1 MKKLNDAINICLTT
15 IGERPLGT
23 TIVEQGDSYFHDVV
37 VADLP
42 AWSNTKAYSIDDE
55 VKDGSPSVWYVAKTA
70 HTGSTPPNATNW
82 AVGTKELKVY
92 TGTAWETASTSSY
105 TASEHYWGALFTQ
118 TTRPPTASVVTPITG
133 IYEAELADI
142 ALNEARVEL
151 LGKGYSFNTDIAWQM
166 MPDATD
172 TIVMPYGALSVDAT
186 AADSNYIIK
195 DNKLYDKGNH
205 THTFTEV
212 VEADVIWD
220 IEFDDLPSH
229 AQVAIVDKA
238 KAKLYSRVVG
248 VSVSD
253 GTARILKEEMAV
265 SNAALLSEEMR
276 IGNYSIYDDGS
287 SNRAMTRSRNPS
299 GL

>member
-55 VKDGSPSVWYVAKTA
+55 VKHGTSPVWYVAKTA
-70 HTGSTPPNATNW
+70 H
-82 AVGTKELKVY
+82 
-92 TGTAWETASTSSY
+92 SSY

-186 AADSNYIIK
+186 TADPNYIIK

-287 SNRAMTRSRNPS
+287 SNRAMTRSRNPL

>member
-23 TIVEQGDSYFHDVV
+23 TVVGQGDSYFHDIV

-42 AWSNTKAYSIDDE
+42 TWNNATGYVIGDE
-55 VKDGSPSVWYVAKTA
+55 VKYGTPSVWYVAKTT

-82 AVGTKELKVY
+82 TVGTKELKVY
-92 TGTAWETASTSSY
+92 TGTVWETASTSSY
-105 TASEHYWGALFTQ
+105 TASGHYWGALFTQ
-118 TTRPPTASVVTPITG
+118 TTRPPTTAVVTPIAG
-133 IYEAELADI
+133 VYEAELADI
-142 ALNEARVEL
+142 ALNEAKVEL
-151 LGKGYSFNTDIAWQM
+151 LGKGYSFNTDIAWQL

-172 TIVMPYGALSVDAT
+172 TIVMPFGALSVDAT
-186 AADSNYIIK
+186 SANSNYIIK

-205 THTFTEV
+205 TYTFTDV
-212 VEADVIWD
+212 VAADIIWD

-229 AQVAIVDKA
+229 AQVVVVDKA

-248 VSVSD
+248 VSTRD
-253 GTARILKEEMAV
+253 GTARILKEDIAV
-265 SNAALLSEEMR
+265 STAVLLSEEMR
-276 IGNYSIYDDGS
+276 IGNYSIYDDGA
-287 SNRAMTRSRNPS
+287 SNRAMTRSRNPA